1 MQPTTPT
8 EPPDTRKN
16 SELPKS
22 RHFAAYSTLEHR
34 PNPRAKSLS
43 QKTYRVTGKKR
54 KMLRAIQITSQGG
67 LRQMGRDCAGA
78 LAFVSAGLRRKHS
91 LCDLLRVCTWVH
103 EQERSWRV
111 GF

>member
-34 PNPRAKSLS
+34 PNPRAKSFS
-43 QKTYRVTGKKR
+43 QKKYRVTGKKR
-54 KMLRAIQITSQGG
+54 KMVRILT
-67 LRQMGRDCAGA
+67 RQSDRFGTVELG
-78 LAFVSAGLRRKHS
+78 SRRKAGDHERHTPGKA
-91 LCDLLRVCTWVH
+91 LILHFAYGVH
-103 EQERSWRV
+103 F
-111 GF
+111 GP